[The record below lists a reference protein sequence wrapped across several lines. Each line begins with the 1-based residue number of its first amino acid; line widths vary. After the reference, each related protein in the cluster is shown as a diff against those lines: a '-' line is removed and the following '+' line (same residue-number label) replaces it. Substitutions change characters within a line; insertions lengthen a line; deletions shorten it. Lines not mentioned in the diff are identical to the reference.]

1 MVGKLTSR
9 RPASRTLPSRSD
21 PARDTEDFNSDLA
34 GRVEVVLVEP
44 KYQGNIGAVARV
56 MKNTGFTRLTM
67 TGNVVIGDEAQIRSM
82 GGRKI
87 LDESRHISSINDLDP
102 DCYLVATSS
111 VSTITGRRYRR
122 IPISVEELWE
132 KIRSDRNR
140 YCILFGRE
148 DDGLLNE
155 EIEVCHYFVT
165 LRGNPDYPV
174 YNLSHAA
181 AIILYKSLEAAVPAD
196 SAEETISGEDA
207 DRMVE
212 LAAKA
217 LISSGYPEH
226 KVENSMVMM
235 RRIISRADL
244 RKKEYFKLMGIIK
257 VLSSSVRNESRG
269 KGSQRR

>member
-1 MVGKLTSR
+1 MGRFTSR
-9 RPASRTLPSRSD
+9 KPASRTLPNRSD
-21 PARDTEDFNSDLA
+21 PAQDTEGFNSDLA

-56 MKNTGFTRLTM
+56 MKNTGFTRLTI

-82 GGRKI
+82 GGREI
-87 LDESRHISSINDLDP
+87 LDGSRHVSSINDLDP

-111 VSTITGRRYRR
+111 VSTVTGRRYRR
-122 IPISVEELWE
+122 IPISVEELWG
-132 KIRSDRNR
+132 KIRSDGNR

-155 EIEVCHYFVT
+155 EIEVCHYFVS

-181 AIILYKSLEAAVPAD
+181 AIILYKSLETAVPSD
-196 SAEETISGEDA
+196 PTEETISGEEA

-212 LAAKA
+212 LAARA
-217 LISSGYPEH
+217 LISSGYPGH

-257 VLSSSVRNESRG
+257 VLSGSVRN
-269 KGSQRR
+269 KGQ